1 MLALYLQMPSVRL
14 FFVLVMFVTYFLSD
28 MSCLDDYNNLV
39 FFRNIFPYLYFLHRR
54 SLPTVVRARLPAK
67 PLLSVYG
74 REPPPVKSATAGPGD
89 PVRQQKKA
97 PAGLKRS
104 FPPGFHLFSCVK
116 EKSTMPS

>member
-74 REPPPVKSATAGPGD
+74 HEPPPVKSATAGPGD

-116 EKSTMPS
+116 EKSTVPS